1 MLNRLPH
8 LVFVLGGLVLPV
20 VRLAADPVG
29 ITSQS
34 AIYDSQQN
42 IVNFTLTFTQAPDFY
57 TLDEN
62 GNPANSFQYRFLG
75 DPSRDYPGNFASVVG
90 GDEIHTF
97 GEITARNGAP
107 VSSDPGAGGF
117 GSLRGLLPF
126 SLDGA
131 TLSFS
136 APFSILTDFE
146 NDGLLSYEL
155 DSFNFGTGND
165 HMLGTITTTPAQTQT
180 PEPSTF
186 ALLGGA
192 LACVGLT
199 FRNRR
204 RLARAERR
212 V

>member
-8 LVFVLGGLVLPV
+8 VVFVLSGLFFPV
-20 VRLAADPVG
+20 VRLAADPFG
-29 ITSQS
+29 IASQS
-34 AIYDSQQN
+34 AIYDSQQD

-75 DPSRDYPGNFASVVG
+75 DASREYPANFASVAG
-90 GDEIHTF
+90 GDEIHTT
-97 GEITARNGAP
+97 GGITVRNGAP
-107 VSSDPGAGGF
+107 ASSDPGAGGF

-126 SLDGA
+126 SLDGT

-146 NDGLLSYEL
+146 NDGIVSFEL
-155 DSFNFGTGND
+155 DSFNFGTVND
-165 HMLGTITTTPAQTQT
+165 HILGSITTTPAPT

-186 ALLGGA
+186 ILLGGA
-192 LACVGLT
+192 LACVGLI
-199 FRNRR
+199 FRNRKR
-204 RLARAERR
+204 PARLESGL
-212 V
+212 

>member
-8 LVFVLGGLVLPV
+8 FVFVLSALLLPGM
-20 VRLAADPVG
+20 RLAADPVG

-34 AIYDSQQN
+34 AIYDAQQE

-57 TLDEN
+57 TLDGD

-75 DPSRDYPGNFASVVG
+75 DLSREYPANYASIVT
-90 GDEIHTF
+90 GDELHISD
-97 GEITARNGAP
+97 GIAVRNSSPA
-107 VSSDPGAGGF
+107 SSDPGSGGW

-126 SLDGA
+126 TLDGA

-136 APFSILTDFE
+136 APFSVLTDFE
-146 NDGLLSYEL
+146 NDGVLNFEL
-155 DSFNFGTGND
+155 DSFNYGTVND
-165 HMLGTITTTPAQTQT
+165 HILGTVTTTPAAT

-199 FRNRR
+199 FRNRK
-204 RLARAERR
+204 RLAHLESGR
-212 V
+212 